1 MQVWPPGSRTPG
13 APSTEQVWPF
23 AASGGALRE
32 GNSAQLAPVA
42 AAPATAEPNKSAMAS
57 FTRDLASA

>member
-1 MQVWPPGSRTPG
+1 M
-13 APSTEQVWPF
+13 EQVWAL
-23 AASGGALRE
+23 AAGGGALRE

-42 AAPATAEPNKSAMAS
+42 AATATAEPNKSAMAS